1 MRRPTVTPLRVKLL
15 GIVVLLAVSADGFAA
30 ASTQD
35 PQTVAASLP
44 LSYRA
49 WTVDPGDG
57 GTKVSTAQLYVPL
70 VLTLRPR
77 PRLDLVFATGEAK
90 TSSGPEGGRSSD
102 VSGLAA
108 TSVQAFWRLRDER
121 TMLQAGIGLPA
132 GKRELDPAEFSTMQQ
147 AGLPVLGFR
156 LKHYGHGGEVAAGA
170 SRILTASDRATLS
183 MAAGGILRGAYVL
196 QAGQDKYRPA
206 SEWSLTAGADL
217 GVPETGSGSVPLK
230 LDATFRRFGEDEIG
244 GTRVYRE
251 GNQFEAR
258 VQTRTAHRAWRLQT
272 SALAVFKGTNEVFGT
287 GGTAIAGLKA
297 SGGSAWF
304 LRARIEA
311 PGAKRMEWGLE
322 SEWNSVSGS
331 DLSGR
336 DGWALG
342 AGPSVGLPVAD
353 GTALR
358 AQLLYL
364 TGRLASPGGL
374 PDATLRGWS
383 AAIGFRWTPSP

>member
-1 MRRPTVTPLRVKLL
+1 MSRHLEDAR
-15 GIVVLLAVSADGFAA
+15 GFAG
-30 ASTQD
+30 
-35 PQTVAASLP
+35 
-44 LSYRA
+44 RA
-49 WTVDPGDG
+49 RV
-57 GTKVSTAQLYVPL
+57 
-70 VLTLRPR
+70 
-77 PRLDLVFATGEAK
+77 RLENLGLKDEAPAVFA
-90 TSSGPEGGRSSD
+90 D
-102 VSGLAA
+102 
-108 TSVQAFWRLRDER
+108 
-121 TMLQAGIGLPA
+121 IPA
-132 GKRELDPAEFSTMQQ
+132 GVWRREWVSF
-147 AGLPVLGFR
+147 

-170 SRILTASDRATLS
+170 SRVLATSDRATFSL
-183 MAAGGILRGAYVL
+183 AAGGILRGAYVL

-258 VQTRTAHRAWRLQT
+258 VQTRTAYQGWRLQA
-272 SALAVFKGTNEVFGT
+272 SALAVLKGANEIFGP

-297 SGGSAWF
+297 SAGDAWF
-304 LRARIEA
+304 LRAGIEA
-311 PGAKRMEWGLE
+311 PGAKRMQWGLE
-322 SEWNSVSGS
+322 SEWNSISGS
-331 DLSGR
+331 NLTGR

-342 AGPSVGLPVAD
+342 AGPSVGLPIAD

-358 AQLLYL
+358 AQFLYL

-383 AAIGFRWTPSP
+383 AAIGFRWTPSS

>member
-1 MRRPTVTPLRVKLL
+1 MSGPSITSPRAVLL
-15 GIVVLLAVSADGFAA
+15 WFVVLFAVSAADCGA
-30 ASTQD
+30 ASAQD
-35 PQTVAASLP
+35 PPKVAASLP
-44 LSYRA
+44 MSYRA
-49 WTVDPGDG
+49 WTVDPGAG
-57 GTKVSTAQLYVPL
+57 EAKVTTAQIYVPL
-70 VLTLRPR
+70 VVTLRPR
-77 PRLDLVFATGEAK
+77 PRLDLVLSTGGAK
-90 TSSGPEGGRSSD
+90 TSSDPEGGASSD

-108 TSVQAFWRLRDER
+108 TSLQAFWRLGDER
-121 TMLQAGIGLPA
+121 TMLQAGAGLPA

-156 LKHYGHGGEVAAGA
+156 LKHYGHGGELAAGV
-170 SRILTASDRATLS
+170 SRILSAGDRAALS
-183 MAAGGILRGAYVL
+183 VAAGGILRGAYVL
-196 QAGQDKYRPA
+196 QAGQEKYRPA

-217 GVPETGSGSVPLK
+217 GEPEAESGNVPLK

-251 GNQFEAR
+251 GSQFEAR
-258 VQTRTAHRAWRLQT
+258 VQTRTAYQGWGLQA
-272 SALAVFKGTNEVFGT
+272 SALAVFKGENEIFGT
-287 GGTAIAGLKA
+287 GGAAIAGLKA
-297 SGGSAWF
+297 SAGTAWL
-304 LRARIEA
+304 LRAGIEA
-311 PGAKRMEWGLE
+311 PGAKRMQWGLE
-322 SEWNSVSGS
+322 GEWNSVSGS

-353 GTALR
+353 GTTL
-358 AQLLYL
+358 QVQFLYL